1 MGWEGLGAGGE
12 GDDRGWDGWMAS
24 LTWWTWVSVNSGS
37 WWWTGRPGC
46 DSWGRKE
53 SDTTERLIW
62 SDLIWPTP
70 VFWPGEFHGLHSPWG
85 RKESDTTERLSLPPL
100 EVEQYH
106 PAGLGAGG
114 FHPLPSDRHLA
125 QCLTPRKR
133 SRNASLPSSSS
144 LCLVGLS
151 LLLWTWALR
160 CGFQGAR
167 RCFCLSRHPPLQ
179 AGQLAGCCPDLPADP
194 GLSPCRALMGSKDRL
209 DFQEPEGCRWVLC
222 LRAAGSHRWPWF
234 CTPISSP
241 TCVSSLQ
248 GEKGSQG
255 EKVSPRNLWPV
266 LPGKLAAPSTLPPGG
281 SSALGCDPGLEDGC
295 WGVILVFLP
304 PTSSLVPG
312 CREPQ
317 TLPTSPGCQ
326 PRAQPGS

>member
-1 MGWEGLGAGGE
+1 MLFSVLTRKGSLKAQLSPCNVPVLVNGKQISASSSFSA
-12 GDDRGWDGWMAS
+12 RFPHSAQPSS
-24 LTWWTWVSVNSGS
+24 LTP
-37 WWWTGRPGC
+37 GRRTHEGTLA
-46 DSWGRKE
+46 RM
-53 SDTTERLIW
+53 
-62 SDLIWPTP
+62 
-70 VFWPGEFHGLHSPWG
+70 
-85 RKESDTTERLSLPPL
+85 

-209 DFQEPEGCRWVLC
+209 DFQEPEGCR
-222 LRAAGSHRWPWF
+222 
-234 CTPISSP
+234 
-241 TCVSSLQ
+241 
-248 GEKGSQG
+248 
-255 EKVSPRNLWPV
+255 
-266 LPGKLAAPSTLPPGG
+266 
-281 SSALGCDPGLEDGC
+281 
-295 WGVILVFLP
+295 
-304 PTSSLVPG
+304 
-312 CREPQ
+312 
-317 TLPTSPGCQ
+317 
-326 PRAQPGS
+326 